1 MEKAFVVTSL
11 LADAFFWLSVS
22 ALITRFW
29 TANRHLC
36 ADRYSLT
43 CRTSC
48 ANMIVQ
54 KGLER
59 GLSVL
64 IIQKTERSF
73 IHMYRQKKQVHNRI
87 WKDIFAM
94 VVQDVSIIFATY
106 IIVAVYCLV
115 CSRAIGN
122 TSREAW
128 RSAVIQLCA
137 DSIVPTTITLVL
149 TGFVQSFFAE
159 CEHKKRFF
167 HIFSLVGMIGFAML
181 TAGFHPIQNAQGL
194 GAVILGSVILI
205 VVDLGMV
212 FEVKM
217 DSKMDLG
224 ISGKKG

>member
-1 MEKAFVVTSL
+1 
-11 LADAFFWLSVS
+11 
-22 ALITRFW
+22 
-29 TANRHLC
+29 
-36 ADRYSLT
+36 
-43 CRTSC
+43 
-48 ANMIVQ
+48 MIVQ

-122 TSREAW
+122 TSKEAW